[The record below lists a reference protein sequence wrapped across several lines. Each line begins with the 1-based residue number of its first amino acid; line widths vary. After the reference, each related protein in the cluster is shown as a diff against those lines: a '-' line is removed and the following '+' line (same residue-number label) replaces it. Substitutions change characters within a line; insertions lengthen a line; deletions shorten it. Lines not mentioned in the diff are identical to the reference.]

1 MKVKNKQQPKF
12 VNLATMQVAWRL
24 NNTLQELKA
33 KREAKE
39 KQKE

>member
-12 VNLATMQVAWRL
+12 VNLATMQAAWRL
-24 NNTLQELKA
+24 NNAELKA